1 MSPDGDLEL
10 IRAEAA
16 AWLARL
22 RSDSAR
28 PEDQAGFRA
37 WLTRDERHA
46 QAFEAITA
54 TWDAVGGLKLSRPM
68 RPAAATGPDRRGVL
82 IGGVLAVAAASAGA
96 AYWYNRDRPE
106 IYATAR
112 GEQRRLLL
120 GDGSRLVLDTDTQ
133 ITARL
138 GKERRQIVLDRGRAY
153 FDVAPNPHRPFA
165 VVAGAHEVV
174 ALGTAFDVTF
184 QSGVV
189 SATLEHGRI
198 AVSGDATE
206 LNDYMLSPGDR
217 IVFAADGET
226 TRDRPDIALTMAWRT
241 GRLGF
246 DRETLGSAVAEMNH
260 YSARPLVIGDP
271 QIAHFVISGL
281 YTAGD
286 NDAFAKSVSALL
298 PVIAEVGPKEIVLMS
313 AKKMRDPG

>member
-22 RSDSAR
+22 RSDSVG
-28 PEDQAGFRA
+28 PEDQAGFQA
-37 WLTRDERHA
+37 WLARDARHG

-54 TWDAVGGLKLSRPM
+54 TWDAVGGLKLERPM
-68 RPAAATGPDRRGVL
+68 RPVAAEGPHRRGVL
-82 IGGVLAVAAASAGA
+82 IGGVLAIAAAGAGA
-96 AYWYNRDRPE
+96 AYWYRDRPE
-106 IYATAR
+106 VYATAR

-133 ITARL
+133 ITVRL
-138 GKERRQIVLDRGRAY
+138 EKERREITLDRGRAY
-153 FDVAPNPHRPFA
+153 FDVAPNPHRPF
-165 VVAGAHEVV
+165 VVAAGTHEVV

-184 QSGVV
+184 KSGIV
-189 SATLEHGRI
+189 STTLEHGQI
-198 AVSGDATE
+198 AVSGDTSE
-206 LNDYMLSPGDR
+206 LNDYVLSPGDR

-246 DRETLGSAVAEMNH
+246 DRETLAAAVAEMNN
-260 YSARPLVIGDP
+260 YSSRPLVIGDP
-271 QIAHFVISGL
+271 NISNLVISGL
-281 YTAGD
+281 YNAGD
-286 NDAFAKSVSALL
+286 NEAFAKSVEALL
-298 PVIAEVGPKEIVLMS
+298 PVAAEIGPKKIVLTS
-313 AKKMRDPG
+313 AKKMRGPG